1 MKRWIV
7 ALLPQSTLLC
17 DFAACRFVVPPW
29 RRCSQWSSQDENQ
42 AASVRFDSGWW
53 TEGSNLQQADGVPL
67 PLPSRW
73 HWARPCGT
81 PAEGK
86 RRWQS
91 VSLKNVEAEGSF
103 QFSQHPPEVC
113 VTTLQSALCQWSWR
127 IPASFIP
134 THIPQNKPE
143 KIFLPLLPSETEFD
157 LVRPAKQISHPQK
170 KLAFVHFF
178 WFAVQGG
185 NDGGSWQEEI
195 SIGVRLSYSPS
206 ELNSSWTHYLFVL
219 TINGPLCC
227 SLTQFPPIY
236 IRRIDERRLTDL
248 LKIYKKQLFPS
259 CAVDVSVSSLHCNT
273 AHSTL
278 DRVGGGLG
286 SCLRSA
292 ARHFTTFFR
301 PLEGEEHFIMFRLW
315 QRHSR
320 RHVWGVFPH
329 MGASSIV
336 NHRATTQE
344 GWYVG

>member
-1 MKRWIV
+1 MVDWGIQPAAGWRGAAAAPLSVTLSAALWDACGGKEEV
-7 ALLPQSTLLC
+7 AVSQFEKCGS
-17 DFAACRFVVPPW
+17 W
-29 RRCSQWSSQDENQ
+29 REFSVFSASS
-42 AASVRFDSGWW
+42 G
-53 TEGSNLQQADGVPL
+53 GVCHY
-67 PLPSRW
+67 S
-73 HWARPCGT
+73 AVG
-81 PAEGK
+81 A
-86 RRWQS
+86 QS
-91 VSLKNVEAEGSF
+91 VELAYSRVVHTDSHSPKQTRED
-103 QFSQHPPEVC
+103 
-113 VTTLQSALCQWSWR
+113 
-127 IPASFIP
+127 IPASP
-134 THIPQNKPE
+134 TLWDWVWPRQTCQTNQ
-143 KIFLPLLPSETEFD
+143 SST
-157 LVRPAKQISHPQK
+157 K
-170 KLAFVHFF
+170 KNLAFVHFF
-178 WFAVQGG
+178 QFAVQGG
-185 NDGGSWQEEI
+185 RDGGSWQEEI
-195 SIGVRLSYSPS
+195 SIGVRLRYSPS

-248 LKIYKKQLFPS
+248 LKIYKKQPFPS

-344 GWYVG
+344 GWYVA